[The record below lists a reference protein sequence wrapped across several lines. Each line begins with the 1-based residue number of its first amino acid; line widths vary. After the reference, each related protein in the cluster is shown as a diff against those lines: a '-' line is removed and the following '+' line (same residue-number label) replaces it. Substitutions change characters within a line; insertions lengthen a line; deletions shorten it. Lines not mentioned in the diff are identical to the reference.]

1 MTRTHALFLGG
12 LAALLASMVL
22 AFQAG
27 SAAAAQP
34 GGASGA
40 TGGGQPAA
48 GGPVRIA
55 TVDIYAI
62 VEKLMQRPDYK
73 KAQDDLKAKWD
84 PKLEAIQKD
93 FSRIDADLQMI
104 PQNDPKY
111 AQVIKAGRDKQAEYD
126 KAVQDRQGE
135 FEGLS
140 ARQLTESY
148 STARDAASRIA
159 ERQGYTHVFA
169 NRPPERAI
177 NASTLGASLQ
187 EFLARPLIKSPTGDD
202 LTKAVASELK
212 VDL

>member
-12 LAALLASMVL
+12 LAALLASTVL
-22 AFQAG
+22 AFHAG
-27 SAAAAQP
+27 GAAAAQP
-34 GGASGA
+34 GGGQPSASG
-40 TGGGQPAA
+40 PA
-48 GGPVRIA
+48 RIA

-62 VEKLMQRPDYK
+62 VEKLVLRPDYK
-73 KAQDDLKAKWD
+73 KAQDDMKAKWD
-84 PKLEAIQKD
+84 PRLETIQKE

-111 AQVIKAGRDKQAEYD
+111 AQVLKAGRDKQAEYD
-126 KAVQDRQGE
+126 KAVQDRQVE

-148 STARDAASRIA
+148 GTARDAASRLA

-169 NRPPERAI
+169 NRPPERPI

-187 EFLARPLIKSPTGDD
+187 EFLARPLIKSPSGDD
-202 LTKAVASELK
+202 LTRAVASELK